1 VSTPLAT
8 ALGTLARELRSVGA
22 DALAT
27 EARAAA
33 RLGDTAEGRAAAAS
47 VAYWGGHACP
57 MLMEPAA
64 AVVAA
69 LAEAGPVAGRR
80 WLDNLT
86 RVNGRA
92 H

>member
-1 VSTPLAT
+1 MT
-8 ALGTLARELRSVGA
+8 ALAAALATLARELGSVGA
-22 DALAT
+22 DALAA

-33 RLGDTAEGRAAAAS
+33 RLGDTAEGRAAAGR
-47 VAYWGGHACP
+47 VAYWGGNACP
-57 MLMEPAA
+57 MLIEPAA
-64 AVVAA
+64 TVLAA

-86 RVNGRA
+86 RGKGRA

>member
-8 ALGTLARELRSVGA
+8 ALATLARELGSVGA
-22 DALAT
+22 DALAG

-47 VAYWGGHACP
+47 VAYWGGNACP
-57 MLMEPAA
+57 LLMDPAA

-69 LAEAGPVAGRR
+69 LAEAGPVAGRK
-80 WLDNLT
+80 
-86 RVNGRA
+86 
-92 H
+92 